1 MTKNDEQITKLW
13 QLYEEGVAY
22 QKSSGL
28 SKKVPVCVKF
38 YEGEQWAPPTEKT
51 KNLPRPVLN
60 IVKTICRTKRSA
72 ILSTPVKLVYSTD
85 DTGIDAQKFTDFAA
99 YIQKEINQ
107 DSLDKVAIKDGSIKG
122 SYFYHYFWDKEA
134 RGKDGNKDGGL
145 RCDIIDVLD
154 IFFANP
160 LEQDEQKQKWIL
172 ISTRED
178 VDAVKSKC
186 DKNID
191 KEFILADD
199 KSENSYGEKEQD
211 NSNLCTVLT
220 RYFRINGEV
229 YCEKA
234 TKTTIINKPFSIAPD
249 IEGAIKL
256 LNLEDDAPNNSLP
269 DKESSKNLQPD
280 TIKAPLYPIVVGNYE
295 KKEKSIYGM
304 GEVENI
310 IPNQKSINFNIAM
323 HLLNIENMAWGKYIV
338 APNALKG
345 QTISNEP
352 GQVIIDYSGSQQ
364 GIKKLTDQPISSSP
378 MAAADT
384 LMQLTRVVTGSTEI
398 MTGEV
403 LGANMSGAAIA
414 QLQSQAMQPIQDLK
428 ETFWQVKEKQGK
440 VLAQFFKLFYE
451 SKEFTMPK
459 EDSLEQESSM
469 PQTFNGSEYQNVN
482 FEVVVEATAGTKAS
496 AAGDINVL
504 DTLLSKGLIS
514 LKTYFK
520 CYPKDALSNRTELIN
535 NIEED
540 EQSQFS
546 QLKQQFELQSKQLL
560 EATKLLQQQKETV
573 DKVVSVIKENNQL
586 RTVIANLYSEARQ
599 KIELGNSKINE
610 TTKDATDFAL
620 MITDLMRKQG
630 GIEDVMPQM

>member
-1 MTKNDEQITKLW
+1 MIKNDEQITKLW
-13 QLYEEGVAY
+13 QLYEEGLAY

-28 SKKVPVCVKF
+28 NKKVPVCVKF

-85 DTGIDAQKFTDFAA
+85 DANIDAQKFTDFAS

-145 RCDIIDVLD
+145 RCDIIDILD

-172 ISTRED
+172 IATRED

-186 DKNID
+186 DKNIN
-191 KEFILADD
+191 KELIVADD
-199 KSENSYGEKEQD
+199 KTENSYGEKEQE

-234 TKTTIINKPFSIAPD
+234 TKTTTINKPFSISPD

-256 LNLEDDAPNNSLP
+256 LKLEDDAPNNSLP
-269 DKESSKNLQPD
+269 DKMSSKNLQPD

-345 QTISNEP
+345 QIISNEP
-352 GQVIIDYSGSQQ
+352 GQVLIDYSGSQQ

-451 SKEFTMPK
+451 SKEFALPK
-459 EDSLEQESSM
+459 EDNLKQELYM

-504 DTLLSKGLIS
+504 DTLLAKGLIS

-540 EQSQFS
+540 EQSQFN
-546 QLKQQFELQSKQLL
+546 QLKQQFEAQSKQLL

-586 RTVIANLYSEARQ
+586 RTVIANLYAEARQ

-630 GIEDVMPQM
+630 GTEDVMPQM